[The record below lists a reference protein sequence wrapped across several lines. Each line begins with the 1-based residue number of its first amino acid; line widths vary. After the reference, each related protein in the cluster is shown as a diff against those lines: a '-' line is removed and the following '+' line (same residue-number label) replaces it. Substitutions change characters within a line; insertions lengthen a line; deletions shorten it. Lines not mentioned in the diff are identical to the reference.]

1 MKKVSIL
8 LIISF
13 LFFIS
18 CSEKSTKSVDEEIS
32 EALELIRDSLEVTLG
47 HVVQSISIYIQTSYD
62 IYFATTTLHER
73 DEITSDTYFRF
84 ASNSKNF
91 TATAVLNMYED
102 GWLDIYDTITDTIP
116 GTNIAY
122 VPTTTSWDIPYKN
135 EITIEQLLQHSA
147 GVYDVDNDSVPGFGG
162 ESFVHYTFESDPS
175 HQFTAEE
182 LVNQVTI
189 NELSYFTPGTDHHY
203 SNTGYTILSEI
214 IARVYSAQAKND
226 KTYADYLYDYVTGSS
241 SEVPIDVH
249 FPWEAT
255 DVSLPDP
262 HLCGY
267 LYDVSEVYVFDETNM
282 SAHVAEGNGYS
293 NFEEMNTYIRTL
305 MKGQNVLEPTTVTL
319 MQTDASPGDPEYGL
333 GCTHTTNL
341 GYGHNGC
348 IRGYFSIMA
357 YDPDHDVSII
367 VSLPTV
373 DMSSEQIFYASFMGM
388 YDAAWKAR
396 EMLGYPGK
404 P

>member
-1 MKKVSIL
+1 MKKITIL
-8 LIISF
+8 LIISL
-13 LFFIS
+13 LFILS
-18 CSEKSTKSVDEEIS
+18 CSGKSTKSTDEQIS
-32 EALELIRDSLEVTLG
+32 EALELIRDSLEVELE
-47 HVVQSISIYIQTSYD
+47 HIVQSISVYIQTSD
-62 IYFATTTLHER
+62 DVYFATTTLHER
-73 DEITSDTYFRF
+73 DEITPDTYFRF

-91 TATAVLNMYED
+91 TSTAVLNMYED

-116 GTNIAY
+116 GTDIPY
-122 VPTTTSWDIPYKN
+122 VPTAASWDIPYKN

-147 GVYDVDNDSVPGFGG
+147 GVYDVDNDPVPGCGG
-162 ESFVHYTFESDPS
+162 VSYVEYTFSLDPS

-189 NELSYFTPGTDHHY
+189 NDLYYFPPGTDHHY

-226 KTYADYLYDYVTGSS
+226 KTYADYLYDYVTGPNSA
-241 SEVPIDVH
+241 VPVDVH

-267 LYDVSEVYVFDETNM
+267 LYFGSEVFVYDESNM

-293 NFEEMNTYIRTL
+293 NYEEMNTYIRTL
-305 MKGQNVLEPTTVTL
+305 MKGQNVLEPETVTL
-319 MQTDASPGDPEYGL
+319 MQTDTSPGNPGYGL

-348 IRGYFSIMA
+348 IRGYFSIMV

-367 VSLPTV
+367 ASLPTV
-373 DMSSEQIFYASFMGM
+373 DMSSEQNFYTSFMTM

-396 EMLGYPGK
+396 EILGYPGK